1 MVFMSKIVVIG
12 SINTDMVVR
21 SSEIPLPGQT
31 LLGHSFRTTGGGKGA
46 NQAVA
51 AARLGA
57 DVSLVARIGNDAFGE
72 VSIESLKKE
81 KISTENIYT
90 DSDAPSGVAFII
102 VDDKGENIIV
112 VAPGANARL
121 NEKDIQDAEDV
132 IKTAGIILFQLEIP
146 MRTVAEGVRLAKRH
160 NRMVMLNPAPAALIP
175 EEILHSVDVI
185 TPNQTEA
192 LTLTGIAV
200 SDAVTAQQACDILH
214 GTGILTVIITM
225 GEQGAYLSSDNYKG
239 LVPGFN
245 AGAVVDTVAAGDT
258 FCGGLAIAIAEGKTL
273 QHAVKFA
280 NAAAAL
286 SVTKAGAHASIP
298 VRAEVINLLR
308 DAMRS

>member
-1 MVFMSKIVVIG
+1 MSKIVVIG

-21 SSEIPLPGQT
+21 SSTIPAPGQT
-31 LLGHSFRTTGGGKGA
+31 LMGHSFRITGGGKGA

-57 DVSLVARIGNDAFGE
+57 DVSLIARIGSDAFGE
-72 VSIESLKKE
+72 MSIESFKKE

-90 DSDAPSGVAFII
+90 DSEAPSGVAII
-102 VDDKGENIIV
+102 VVDDKGENIIV
-112 VAPGANARL
+112 VAPGANAIL

-132 IKTAGIILFQLEIP
+132 IKKAGIILLQLEIP
-146 MRTVAEGVRLAKRH
+146 MRTVAEGIRLAKKH
-160 NRMVMLNPAPAALIP
+160 DRMVMLNPAPAASIP
-175 EEILHSVDVI
+175 EEILHSVDII

-192 LTLTGIAV
+192 LTITGIAV
-200 SDAVTAQQACDILH
+200 NDAVTAQQACDLLH
-214 GTGILTVIITM
+214 GMGILTVIITM
-225 GEQGAYLSSDNYKG
+225 GEQGAYISSDSYKG

-258 FCGGLAIAIAEGKTL
+258 FCGGLAIAVSEGKSL
-273 QHAVKFA
+273 QQAVQFA

-286 SVTKAGAHASIP
+286 SVTKAGAQASIP
-298 VRAEVINLLR
+298 ERSEVVNLLR
-308 DAMRS
+308 DALRS

>member
-1 MVFMSKIVVIG
+1 MSRIVVIG

-21 SSEIPLPGQT
+21 SSQIPLPGQT
-31 LLGHSFRTTGGGKGA
+31 LMGHSFTTTGGGKGA

-57 DVSLVARIGNDAFGE
+57 DVSLIARIGNDAFGE
-72 VSIESLKKE
+72 MSVESFKKE

-90 DSDAPSGVAFII
+90 DSDAPSGVAFIL

-112 VAPGANARL
+112 VAPGANAAL

-132 IKTAGIILFQLEIP
+132 IKKAGIVLLQLEIP
-146 MRTVAEGVRLAKRH
+146 MLTVAEGIRLAKKH
-160 NRMVMLNPAPAALIP
+160 NRMVMLNPAPAAPIP
-175 EEILHSVDVI
+175 EEILHLVDII

-192 LTLTGIAV
+192 LMLTGIAV
-200 SDAVTAQQACDILH
+200 NDALTAQQACDVLH
-214 GTGILTVIITM
+214 GMGILTIIITM
-225 GEQGAYLSSDNYKG
+225 GEQGAYISSDNYKG

-245 AGAVVDTVAAGDT
+245 AGTVVDTVAAGDT
-258 FCGGLAIAIAEGKTL
+258 FCGGLAVAIVEGKSL
-273 QHAVKFA
+273 QHAVQFA

-286 SVTKAGAHASIP
+286 SVTKTGAQASIP
-298 VRAEVINLLR
+298 VRAEVVNLLR
-308 DAMRS
+308 DALRS